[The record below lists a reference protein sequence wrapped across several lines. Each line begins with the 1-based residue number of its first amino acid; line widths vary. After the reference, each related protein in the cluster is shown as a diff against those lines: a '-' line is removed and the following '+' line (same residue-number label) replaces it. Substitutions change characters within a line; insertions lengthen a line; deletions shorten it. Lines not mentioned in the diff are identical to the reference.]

1 LRSDLKKSSSPWW
14 RLSIFSLILLALSLG
29 LLPTCGAAPQGPP
42 QEAVVSRVIDGDTLV
57 LSGGARVRLLG
68 MDAPELEKEGKPAD
82 FLAHKSKAVLTN
94 LTLHQKI
101 RLEYDRVRY
110 DRYGRLLAYLFTPD
124 GTFVAAALVRQGLA
138 RVYFHN
144 PNFRYRE
151 VLLAAQREALEAN
164 RGVWPQLLEQDE
176 AYYLGNKNSL
186 RLHRPGCPL
195 AAKIAP
201 ANRIRFTNLKEPYL
215 QGYSPC
221 RSCKP

>member
-14 RLSIFSLILLALSLG
+14 RLSISSLILLALFLG

-42 QEAVVSRVIDGDTLV
+42 REAVVSQVIDGDTLV
-57 LSGGARVRLLG
+57 LSGGSRVRLLG
-68 MDAPELEKEGKPAD
+68 IDAPEMEKAGKPAD
-82 FLAHKSKAVLTN
+82 FLAHKSKAALAA

-101 RLEYDRVRY
+101 HLEYDRLHY
-110 DRYGRLLAYLFTPD
+110 DRYGRLLANLFTPD
-124 GTFVAAALVRQGLA
+124 HTFVNAALVRQGLA

-164 RGVWPQLLEQDE
+164 RGVWLQLLKQDE

-195 AAKIAP
+195 VAKSAP
-201 ANRIRFTNLKEPYL
+201 ANRVRFTNLKEPYL

-221 RSCKP
+221 RSCQP